1 MVPAVLSLDR
11 RGRPV
16 RPAILQNDARASR
29 EVADL
34 TQALAPHD
42 PLRSTGSPVTQQSV
56 APTALRLARNEPEV
70 GRRARRLGG
79 SYEWLTCATGAAP
92 PVTSNRAI
100 ESVLVTGGGKAFFPP
115 QRVRGL

>member
-56 APTALRLARNEPEV
+56 APTALWLERNEPEV
-70 GRRARRLGG
+70 WRRTRWLVG
-79 SYEWLTCATGAAP
+79 SYDWVLFALGASPPVARNGSLATGLLP
-92 PVTSNRAI
+92 
-100 ESVLVTGGGKAFFPP
+100 
-115 QRVRGL
+115 VRGDPFGP